1 MQAPEPMPLPG
12 FGAGNELMH
21 QQDLV
26 MLMANNGK
34 ERLLDDLTALA

>member
-1 MQAPEPMPLPG
+1 MPLPG